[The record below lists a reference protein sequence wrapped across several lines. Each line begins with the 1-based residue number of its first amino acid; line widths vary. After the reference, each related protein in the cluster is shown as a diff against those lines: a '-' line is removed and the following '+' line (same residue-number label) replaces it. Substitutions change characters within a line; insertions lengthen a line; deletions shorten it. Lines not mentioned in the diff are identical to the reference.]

1 MCCVLDVVGQPHT
14 TFDKTILSSSRFL
27 ESYFVNMLFI
37 IFGRCVYLSQSVPLI
52 FPVTQV
58 AILTHLWYILP
69 HKGSIKRSQL
79 SLRQEPIPF
88 HYTCDFTI
96 YPQFTF
102 SVCGIYTTCQDH
114 IKISFS
120 VVAEV
125 TRVSK
130 LKASFPWQ
138 IQVWSVVTS
147 CTAESSRSLTSMW
160 FLLPLAL
167 PAIVAGQILSRI

>member
-58 AILTHLWYILP
+58 AILTHLCRILP
-69 HKGSIKRSQL
+69 HKGSIKKSQL

-88 HYTCDFTI
+88 QSTYDFTI
-96 YPQFTF
+96 YLQCVRYLYHMPEPQLNNFF
-102 SVCGIYTTCQDH
+102 ICCGGNTC
-114 IKISFS
+114 
-120 VVAEV
+120 
-125 TRVSK
+125 
-130 LKASFPWQ
+130 
-138 IQVWSVVTS
+138 
-147 CTAESSRSLTSMW
+147 
-160 FLLPLAL
+160 
-167 PAIVAGQILSRI
+167 